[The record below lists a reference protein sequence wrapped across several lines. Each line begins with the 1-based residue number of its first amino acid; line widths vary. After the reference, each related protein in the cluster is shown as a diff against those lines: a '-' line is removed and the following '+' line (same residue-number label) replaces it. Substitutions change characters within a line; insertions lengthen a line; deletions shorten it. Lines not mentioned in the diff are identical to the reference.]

1 MELNPEKENNKY
13 SDVRHYQKIN
23 IIGDSGVGKTSLIAL
38 MENYDDNY
46 EIIPDNLNLY
56 TNQRTE
62 SYSYSSSIVEEIK
75 RVTIP
80 INEDKNLFFNLY
92 ETNLDNYDFIKLNL
106 DTLLLQTEC
115 IIIMW
120 DVSKPD
126 TFDNIPN
133 LIRIINEGIKDNK
146 IRDDPLF
153 LIQNKKD
160 LSLTFDQNIELKDNK
175 DCIEKIKEEEN
186 INIIDKNISLL
197 DKNDFYDLIMEIN
210 RKMSIYKEKQEN
222 TEDVVYLV
230 KFNEN
235 TNQSEN
241 NKHNNLD
248 NNKGIKLYKLFY
260 LDILLLEKH
269 HFLIIFKLLNPKI
282 IYLQ

>member
-38 MENYDDNY
+38 MENYEDDNY
-46 EIIPDNLNLY
+46 EIIPDNLNLN

-62 SYSYSSSIVEEIK
+62 SYSYSYSIVEEIK

-92 ETNLDNYDFIKLNL
+92 ETNLDNYDFIKFNL

-120 DVSKPD
+120 NVSGPD

-133 LIRIINEGIKDNK
+133 LIRIINEGIK
-146 IRDDPLF
+146 
-153 LIQNKKD
+153 NKK
-160 LSLTFDQNIELKDNK
+160 I
-175 DCIEKIKEEEN
+175 
-186 INIIDKNISLL
+186 
-197 DKNDFYDLIMEIN
+197 
-210 RKMSIYKEKQEN
+210 
-222 TEDVVYLV
+222 
-230 KFNEN
+230 
-235 TNQSEN
+235 
-241 NKHNNLD
+241 
-248 NNKGIKLYKLFY
+248 
-260 LDILLLEKH
+260 
-269 HFLIIFKLLNPKI
+269 
-282 IYLQ
+282 